1 MDYYD
6 GKLIGGKKRE
16 THRNLTIEQERTAKE
31 ERNMDLDKKL
41 DAIIKAEETKLALEK
56 FQADFETNL
65 ENLTFE
71 QKKLLVDLLVD
82 SIEVTTVASQLN
94 LNIKLRFDQSKVL
107 GKEAVGEPKKKL
119 SQSHK
124 VTTEELNIRRTMVE
138 GVVRNVVAFWAFVDI
153 GLKNDGLVHVSEIAN
168 QYVKNPMDFLSVG
181 QEVKARVLKI
191 DTTTGKIQLSLRE
204 IK

>member
-1 MDYYD
+1 MVNRPKELFAIFQKQSIESKEYESLMKEREINEREIERLERKENEIEMDYYD
-6 GKLIGGKKRE
+6 GKLSEEKKDALIK
-16 THRNLTIEQERTAKE
+16 LTIEQRTSKE

-71 QKKLLVDLLVD
+71 QKKLLVDLLVE

-107 GKEAVGEPKKKL
+107 GKGVVGEPKK
-119 SQSHK
+119 SSPEPQSDD
-124 VTTEELNIRRTMVE
+124 EELNL
-138 GVVRNVVAFWAFVDI
+138 NVYGATSW
-153 GLKNDGLVHVSEIAN
+153 
-168 QYVKNPMDFLSVG
+168 
-181 QEVKARVLKI
+181 
-191 DTTTGKIQLSLRE
+191 T
-204 IK
+204 